1 MIGLIA
7 EKPSSKTSARDDGFL
22 KKNSNSYNT
31 INNLTFMIMPA
42 TILTTDDLYQFKTEL
57 FDEIKSILS
66 NSQNS
71 KRYLRS
77 SDVMELLQLSPGTLQ
92 NLRVNGTLPYT
103 KLGGIIYYD
112 EDDINR
118 VLEQNRFEI

>member
-1 MIGLIA
+1 
-7 EKPSSKTSARDDGFL
+7 
-22 KKNSNSYNT
+22 
-31 INNLTFMIMPA
+31 MPA